1 MNWTPDRI
9 KALRERLGLTQTAF
23 AEAIGLSRHASVS
36 DLETG
41 RTSATGTLA
50 RLLDAI
56 SSYGPN
62 VGRAVSGNAAAR
74 LDAAAAEIQAIAQ
87 AIRSTSTDE

>member
-1 MNWTPDRI
+1 MDWTPDRI
-9 KALRERLGLTQTAF
+9 KALRERLSLNQSAF
-23 AEAIGLSRHASVS
+23 ADALGLSRTASIS

-56 SSYGPN
+56 SSHGPN
-62 VGRAVSGNAAAR
+62 VGRAVSGDAAAR

-87 AIRSTSTDE
+87 TMRSTSAAE

>member
-1 MNWTPDRI
+1 MTAA
-9 KALRERLGLTQTAF
+9 ALAQSAF
-23 AEAIGLSRHASVS
+23 ADALGLSRTASVS

-56 SSYGPN
+56 SSHGPS
-62 VGRAVSGNAAAR
+62 VGRATSEDPAAR

-87 AIRSTSTDE
+87 TMRTASATV